1 MDKLYKGEMWK
12 VRNQKFHRKRVRNS
26 ERTALS
32 SSVYILRVRYILT
45 EMSEIQLFK
54 GLIMKNDKGA
64 QRKGNSGKLPRLLL

>member
-1 MDKLYKGEMWK
+1 M
-12 VRNQKFHRKRVRNS
+12 RNS